1 MKNTQTLWTNYADL
15 LTTYC
20 LNAQAGERI
29 LIQSTPL
36 AEPLL
41 DAIYA
46 QLIQKG
52 CYPEIHVELQNTK
65 KTLLT
70 HGNDAQFAH
79 TGALHHLATQT
90 FDAILSIDAP
100 YDRKALKDIQASR
113 ISAFDQAR
121 APRRKQ
127 MSERSHRGE
136 IRWCICVFPTE
147 AGAAEAE
154 MSFSEYTDFVFSA
167 CFLTTDNATAAWR
180 QLSRDQQS
188 ITDRLNNTTNV
199 HYQAPHLDIRFS
211 TEGRRW
217 INSDGKRNMPSGE
230 VFTSPVEDSVNGHIS
245 FTYPV
250 IYTGKEISGIRLEI
264 VNGTVVNWDAK
275 TGKETLDAIFT
286 IPGANRIGEIAIGLN
301 ENIRRFSKNILFDEK
316 MAGTIHMA
324 IGASYPEAGGKN
336 ESGIHLDFI
345 TDMPVG
351 SRITADGTVLYQ
363 DGAIVDATMRGIG
376 GR

>member
-1 MKNTQTLWTNYADL
+1 MMNIWNNYADL

-20 LNAQAGERI
+20 LNAQPGERI
-29 LIQSTPL
+29 LVQSTPL

-41 DAIYA
+41 DALYT

-52 CYPEIHVELQNTK
+52 CYPEIHVALRNTQ

-70 HGNDAQFAH
+70 HGNTAQFTH
-79 TGALHHLATQT
+79 TGALHALAIQT
-90 FDAILSIDAP
+90 FDAILTIDAP
-100 YDRKALKDIQASR
+100 YDRKALKDISPSQ

-127 MSERSHRGE
+127 MSERSHNGK

-147 AGAAEAE
+147 AGALEAGMSLAEY
-154 MSFSEYTDFVFSA
+154 SEFVFSA
-167 CFLTTDNATAAWR
+167 CFLNTPSATNAWR
-180 QLSRDQQS
+180 ALSHDQQA
-188 ITDRLNNTTNV
+188 ITDRLNAATDI
-199 HYQAPHLDIRFS
+199 HYYAPHMDIRFS
-211 TEGRRW
+211 TKGRRW
-217 INSDGKRNMPSGE
+217 INSDGRRNMPSGE
-230 VFTSPVEDSVNGHIS
+230 VFTSPVEDSVNGNIS

-250 IYTGKEISGIRLEI
+250 IYSGKEISGIHLKI
-264 VNGTVVNWDAK
+264 VDGTVVKWDAE
-275 TGKETLDAIFT
+275 TGKETLDAIFS

-301 ENIRRFSKNILFDEK
+301 QNIKRFSKNILFDEK
-316 MAGTIHMA
+316 MAGTVHMA

-351 SRITADGTVLYQ
+351 STITANGAILYK
-363 DGAIVDATMRGIG
+363 DGAVCLP
-376 GR
+376 

>member
-1 MKNTQTLWTNYADL
+1 MTHTTWTHYAAL

-20 LNAQAGERI
+20 LNAQPGEKI

-41 DAIYA
+41 EAVYT

-52 CYPEIHVELQNTK
+52 CYPEIHVELQNSK

-70 HGNDAQFAH
+70 YGNDAQFTH
-79 TGALHHLATQT
+79 TGALHALAIQS
-90 FDAILSIDAP
+90 FDAILTIDAP
-100 YDRKALKDIQASR
+100 YDRKALKDIPPAR
-113 ISAFDQAR
+113 VSAFDLAR

-147 AGAAEAE
+147 AGAKEAD
-154 MSFSEYTDFVFSA
+154 MSFSEYSNFVFSA
-167 CFLTTDNATAAWR
+167 CFLDTVDATAAWQ
-180 QLSRDQQS
+180 QLSRAQQG
-188 ITDRLNNTTNV
+188 ITDRLNQATTV

-211 TEGRRW
+211 TAGRRW

-230 VFTSPVEDSVNGHIS
+230 VFTSPVEDSVNGHIA

-264 VNGTVVNWDAK
+264 VDGTVVHWEAT
-275 TGKETLDAIFT
+275 TGKDTLDAIFT

-301 ENIRRFSKNILFDEK
+301 HNIRRFSKNILFDEK
-316 MAGTIHMA
+316 MAGTVHMA

-351 SRITADGTVLYQ
+351 SRITADDEVVYR
-363 DGAIVDATMRGIG
+363 DGAIL
-376 GR
+376 